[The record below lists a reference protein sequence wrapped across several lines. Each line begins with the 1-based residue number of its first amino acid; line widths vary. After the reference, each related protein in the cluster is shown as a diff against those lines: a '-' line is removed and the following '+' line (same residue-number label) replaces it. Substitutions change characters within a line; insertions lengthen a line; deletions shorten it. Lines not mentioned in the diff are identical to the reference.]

1 MPIGSSNPPA
11 RHRWRAA
18 VLTMFSGAPDG
29 RPDWVQAM
37 EDGEDAGLFGPGSA
51 VWAVNGAT
59 PALVAGIRALLMQTL
74 HPGAMAGV
82 HDWSR
87 YREDPMG
94 RLAGTVRWVLT
105 TTYGD
110 RATAQASSAWVG
122 RLHDHVSGGYSDASG
137 VDSQYSAHDP
147 ALLSWVH
154 LAFTEAFLGAHLA
167 WGGAIPGGADQYVL
181 EWARAGRLMGVQ
193 SPPESA
199 AELRSQLREFAP
211 QLKPDRRVLD
221 AVKFLRHPPLL
232 PGARLGYRLFFAGAV
247 ASLPS
252 DYRRMLGLRRPWWPA
267 MTATRIALRAMAALL
282 GRPSSSEAAAR
293 VRIAGLGGI
302 PVDAPTLAESTRSG
316 AERSD
321 RSPH

>member
-1 MPIGSSNPPA
+1 
-11 RHRWRAA
+11 
-18 VLTMFSGAPDG
+18 MFSGAPDG
-29 RPDWVQAM
+29 RPDWVLAT
-37 EDGEDAGLFGPGSA
+37 EEGEDAGLFGPGSA

-59 PALVAGIRALLMQTL
+59 PTLVAGIRALLMQTL

-105 TTYGD
+105 TTFGD
-110 RATAQASSAWVG
+110 TAAAEASSSWVG
-122 RLHDHVSGGYSDASG
+122 RLHDHVSGSYSDADG
-137 VDSQYSAHDP
+137 AAIDYSAHDP

-167 WGGAIPGGADQYVL
+167 WGGPIPGGADQYVL

-199 AELRSQLREFAP
+199 AELRAQLQDFAP
-211 QLKPDRRVLD
+211 QLRPDARVRG
-221 AVKFLRHPPLL
+221 AVKFLRRPPLV
-232 PGARLGYRLFFAGAV
+232 PGARFGYRIFFAGAV
-247 ASLPS
+247 ASLS
-252 DYRRMLGLRRPWWPA
+252 AEYRRMLGLRRPWWPA
-267 MTATRIALRAMAALL
+267 MTVTRIALRAMAALL

-293 VRIAGLGGI
+293 ARIARLGSAA
-302 PVDAPTLAESTRSG
+302 VEDAAAVADPP
-316 AERSD
+316 
-321 RSPH
+321 SPH

>member
-1 MPIGSSNPPA
+1 
-11 RHRWRAA
+11 
-18 VLTMFSGAPDG
+18 MFSGAPDG
-29 RPDWVQAM
+29 RPGWVLAM
-37 EDGEDAGLFGPGSA
+37 EDGDDVGFFGRGSA

-59 PALVAGIRALLMQTL
+59 PSLVAGIRALLMQTL

-105 TTYGD
+105 TTFGD
-110 RATAQASSAWVG
+110 TAAAQASSAWVG
-122 RLHDHVSGGYSDASG
+122 RLHDHVSGSYNDAAG
-137 VDSQYSAHDP
+137 ADTEYSAHDP

-167 WGGAIPGGADQYVL
+167 WGGPIPGGADQYVL

-211 QLKPDRRVLD
+211 QLKPDARVRG
-221 AVKFLRHPPLL
+221 AVKFLRRPPLVR
-232 PGARLGYRLFFAGAV
+232 GARFGYRIFFAGAV
-247 ASLPS
+247 ASLPPE
-252 DYRRMLGLRRPWWPA
+252 YRRMLGLRRPWWPA
-267 MTATRIALRAMAALL
+267 MTVTRIALRAMAALL

-293 VRIAGLGGI
+293 ERIARLDAVAVDAV
-302 PVDAPTLAESTRSG
+302 PVDDELHSSG
-316 AERSD
+316 GV
-321 RSPH
+321 